1 MREVICLIVIAMR
14 CLHWQLPIRREF
26 DMRGY
31 NSKAT
36 LRRMA
41 CVLALTAASVSAAL
55 AQPATLRLGYGT
67 AAEEP
72 LWLVVAKPDLARNYG
87 KAYTLDATRFTGSDK
102 RGQAFEAGAIDL
114 ASSSAN
120 GVIFAAA
127 EGVSAKIVA
136 SISRES
142 PRGFS
147 TSFYVKDNSP
157 IKSVADLKG
166 KIVVM
171 IGCYT

>member
-1 MREVICLIVIAMR
+1 MCR
-14 CLHWQLPIRREF
+14 H
-26 DMRGY
+26 G
-31 NSKAT
+31 KAT

-41 CVLALTAASVSAAL
+41 CVLALLAAGVGSAL

-72 LWLVVAKPDLARNYG
+72 LWLIVAKPELAKNQG
-87 KAYTLDATRFTGSDK
+87 KAYILDATRFTGSDK

-142 PRGFS
+142 PRGSAPAS
-147 TSFYVKDNSP
+147 TSRTARRSGRSP
-157 IKSVADLKG
+157 ISRARSSASTVSTHRVICG
-166 KIVVM
+166 
-171 IGCYT
+171 